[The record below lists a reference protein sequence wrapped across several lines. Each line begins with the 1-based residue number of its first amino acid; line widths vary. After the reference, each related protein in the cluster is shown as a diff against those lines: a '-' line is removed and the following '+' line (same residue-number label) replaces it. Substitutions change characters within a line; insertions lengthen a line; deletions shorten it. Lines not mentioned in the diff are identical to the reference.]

1 LMGRSFCSRKSAVLA
16 VRYESGFRER
26 DRQGQHWRGMRSHG
40 GFSKMI
46 VCESQGYASGLAY
59 DFFQILRRPTTS
71 RLLRIYI
78 YIRIYLKMR
87 YWPGIDPAVVRL
99 LTVCGRW
106 HRCNGL
112 EARLARPAAVGEDT
126 GGLESEVTHCGED
139 RFRQPPS
146 RGRWGLSSPP
156 PAPAVNPA
164 STDAGSPETGKVS
177 GRRDGESGRPT
188 AREGR
193 SKPAEVETR
202 HEARCAAREPGRCAA
217 ASRPDFTATELGDAC
232 QPHRHQTKAA

>member
-78 YIRIYLKMR
+78 YIRIYLKNEVLA
-87 YWPGIDPAVVRL
+87 G
-99 LTVCGRW
+99 
-106 HRCNGL
+106 HR
-112 EARLARPAAVGEDT
+112 
-126 GGLESEVTHCGED
+126 
-139 RFRQPPS
+139 
-146 RGRWGLSSPP
+146 
-156 PAPAVNPA
+156 
-164 STDAGSPETGKVS
+164 
-177 GRRDGESGRPT
+177 
-188 AREGR
+188 
-193 SKPAEVETR
+193 
-202 HEARCAAREPGRCAA
+202 PGRCSAVDCLRKMASLQWVGGPTGAA
-217 ASRPDFTATELGDAC
+217 RSRRRGHGRAGKRSDPLWRGQISPASKQGQVGVVFPPAC
-232 QPHRHQTKAA
+232 PCGQSGKYGCGKSRNRQGFWSPGRRKRQADRKGGKIEARRGRDSARGSMRSTRARSMRSSEPPGFHCN